1 MSRHRHA
8 AALALILT
16 GWPIAT
22 ATMPVPRAE
31 GTMRPPSTPDSAI
44 RSEFRVTE
52 KHGTRDAYILFA
64 QRHPN
69 HPLAREALRRADRA
83 KQEPNM

>member
-16 GWPIAT
+16 GWLIAT

-69 HPLAREALRRADRA
+69 HPLASEALRRADKA
-83 KQEPNM
+83 KQHPNM